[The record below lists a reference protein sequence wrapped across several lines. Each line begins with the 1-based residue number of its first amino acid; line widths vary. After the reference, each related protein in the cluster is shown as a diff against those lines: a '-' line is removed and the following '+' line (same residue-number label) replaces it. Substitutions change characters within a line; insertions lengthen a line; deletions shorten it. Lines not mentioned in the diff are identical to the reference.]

1 MTDYELIDA
10 AGTYFGMGGSTLMAY
25 FSVLTAY
32 LIAAYIAGSS
42 MSRQQMITI
51 TGLYL
56 TMQIFM
62 TWGAV
67 VYFRGARVLMDLS
80 EIAAGQPRPPIMPH
94 HFLLP
99 LLVIGIFSGLKFM
112 WDVRHPKKK

>member
-1 MTDYELIDA
+1 MTEYELLDA
-10 AGTYFGMGGSTLMAY
+10 AGTYFGLGSSTLMGY

-32 LIAAYIAGSS
+32 FISAYVVGSNL
-42 MSRQQMITI
+42 SRQQVIAI

-67 VYFRGARVLMDLS
+67 GYFAGARALVDLS
-80 EIAAGQPRPPIMPH
+80 ELAGQRPPIKPH
-94 HFLLP
+94 IFILP
-99 LLVIGIFSGLKFM
+99 LLVLGIFSGLKFM
-112 WDVRHPKKK
+112 WDVRHPKT

>member
-1 MTDYELIDA
+1 MTEYELIDA

-32 LIAAYIAGSS
+32 FIAAYAVGRRL
-42 MSRQQMITI
+42 SRQQVVAI

-62 TWGAV
+62 TWG
-67 VYFRGARVLMDLS
+67 
-80 EIAAGQPRPPIMPH
+80 Q
-94 HFLLP
+94 
-99 LLVIGIFSGLKFM
+99 
-112 WDVRHPKKK
+112 